1 MEKNIF
7 RIVQYNNHYIIE
19 RLHKYWFLKSKWI
32 SIYKWHY
39 FANDD
44 GGWCEL
50 IKFDSNNKAILF
62 KEYLEKE
69 LLPFKKRLF
78 SGDII
83 LIHKRFGNFITNV
96 DLNELFE

>member
-32 SIYKWHY
+32 LIYKCHY

-50 IKFDSNNKAILF
+50 IKFDSIEKASKF
-62 KEYLEKE
+62 KEYLENNMI
-69 LLPFKKRLF
+69 PISKKMF
-78 SGDII
+78 SNDIVTI
-83 LIHKRFGNFITNV
+83 
-96 DLNELFE
+96 